1 MFAAAVFNPSAL
13 LTMKSSIT
21 LFLVF
26 INLLS
31 ITTLYAQN
39 GLEGIIIEKY
49 YISDA
54 NDSKVE
60 GAGYLPPGS
69 VTYRIYADLA
79 TDCKLHA
86 VYGVEG
92 HDLIIRTTTTFFN
105 HEMYGAVTS
114 NEVLASTL
122 MHNLVMLD
130 SWLSVGAGAS
140 IYFALPKNKDDD
152 KNTIKNND
160 GFLQNAHPDAGIPV
174 KERDGLRY
182 AYPQLAVNFY
192 GIDDNLKSIFGKTNS
207 KIKGQEFRTNNG
219 SWACFGGAYGPDKEN
234 LVCIAQ
240 LTTDGELYFELNIQL
255 GKPDGT
261 IENYVARNPQGN
273 EKVHPQLIF
282 RSSSLKTGQN

>member
-1 MFAAAVFNPSAL
+1 MKSGIAL
-13 LTMKSSIT
+13 LVI
-21 LFLVF
+21 FL
-26 INLLS
+26 LTATGS
-31 ITTLYAQN
+31 HAQN
-39 GLEGIIIEKY
+39 ALEGIIIEKY
-49 YISDA
+49 YISDE
-54 NDSKVE
+54 NDSKAE

-69 VTYRIYADLA
+69 VTYRIYIDLA

-92 HDLIIRTTTTFFN
+92 HDLIISTTTAFFN

-140 IYFALPKNKDDD
+140 VYFALPKSKDDE
-152 KNTIKNND
+152 KNTTKNND
-160 GFLQNAHPDAGIPV
+160 GFLQNNHPDAGIPL
-174 KERDGLRY
+174 KERDGLMY

-192 GIDDNLKSIFGKTNS
+192 GIDDGLKSIFGKTNS
-207 KIKGQEFRTNNG
+207 RMQGQEFKTNNG

-261 IENYVARNPQGN
+261 VENYVARNPQGN
-273 EKVHPQLIF
+273 EKVYPQLIF
-282 RSSSLKTGQN
+282 RSSSLKAGQN

>member
-1 MFAAAVFNPSAL
+1 MFAAAAFNPSAL

-21 LFLVF
+21 LLLIIVR
-26 INLLS
+26 LLS
-31 ITTLYAQN
+31 ITTLNAQN
-39 GLEGIIIEKY
+39 GLEGIIVEKY
-49 YISDA
+49 YISNT
-54 NDSKVE
+54 NDSKAE

-92 HDLIIRTTTTFFN
+92 HDLIIGTTTTFFN

-122 MHNLVMLD
+122 MHSTVMLD

-140 IYFALPKNKDDD
+140 VYFAVPKYKDDE

-160 GFLQNAHPDAGIPV
+160 GFLQNAHSDAGIPISQ
-174 KERDGLRY
+174 RDGLMY

-192 GIDDNLKSIFGKTNS
+192 GVDDGLKSIFGKTNS
-207 KIKGQEFRTNNG
+207 RMKGQEFRTNNG
-219 SWACFGGAYGPDKEN
+219 SWACYGGAYGPDKEN

-261 IENYVARNPQGN
+261 IENYVARNPQEN
-273 EKVHPQLIF
+273 EKVLPDLIF
-282 RSSSLKTGQN
+282 RSASLKTGQN